1 MKNSP
6 VLLPIWQ
13 SQHSGQGTP
22 VKGQTG
28 QLRHSPAVI
37 DSRTFSIRWTSG
49 EDLALKSY
57 LPQNK
62 VDCALFPL
70 YQGRAA
76 RGRRRMLRKPYY
88 VLCMKVL
95 RTLAALAVLAWPT
108 FAQNLDSRLA
118 EAARSQDPAEVTR
131 LLKEGANP
139 NARDKNGRTPLM
151 ESASEGYT
159 PVVRA
164 LLENG
169 AEVNAKDHVGWTALF
184 WAAFSNRTET
194 LRALVAHGADV
205 NARDGEGRTALSW
218 AASSG
223 YTEVVLAL
231 IEKGGHVNAKDSY
244 GWTALMSAVDLGQ
257 LDTVKA
263 LLQHQADARVKAN
276 DGTTAMRLAEK
287 YKYDEIVNLLRSS
300 LRAADHRGSSEAEVD
315 TPESAG
321 KPALGTGKSS
331 DPRKNVPAHTV
342 SNPPES
348 ANPPSPSE
356 GLNQKLLQAAEAGD
370 TAEVLSLIR
379 DGAGVNARGRSYG
392 NTALMEA
399 AARGHTDTVRA
410 LMDKGGEVDTAD
422 NAGRTALMEAAF
434 EGYTETVRV
443 LLSKNADVNAHD
455 HEGWTPLFWAVFS
468 RRTDTARFLL
478 EKGAAVNAQNK
489 YQDTALLH
497 ASYGGDTDTVAVLLE
512 FHAELNHKDDM
523 GRTAL
528 IEAARQG
535 HTDTARMLLEHGADE
550 KVAAKDG
557 STALSLAEK
566 MHKADIVALLKN
578 PPRVPEPSQPV
589 VKNPPSQTPLAPS
602 NSENPQ
608 PSLTPGTSDPVAV
621 AAQALQRKKQS
632 KAFYRIGLSMRLI
645 EEYWPQ
651 QGRVAERAAASIL
664 GDLTNVSAPQDLI
677 ELSQQAVAKLSAS
690 PEDRRKTIP
699 ALSSELH
706 NRLNQYCLALPDEQF
721 FYSAGTFT
729 YDVSRFGQDLTKSQ
743 TFNESNEATRVGLLP
758 LATSIASQ
766 CKYFVDCKDAAA
778 SFFAEVTDT
787 LSRTPLGVAEGKS
800 LVQVADEIGVA
811 LGSDEP

>member
-1 MKNSP
+1 
-6 VLLPIWQ
+6 
-13 SQHSGQGTP
+13 
-22 VKGQTG
+22 
-28 QLRHSPAVI
+28 
-37 DSRTFSIRWTSG
+37 
-49 EDLALKSY
+49 
-57 LPQNK
+57 
-62 VDCALFPL
+62 
-70 YQGRAA
+70 
-76 RGRRRMLRKPYY
+76 MLRKPHY
-88 VLCMKVL
+88 VFCMKAL
-95 RTLAALAVLAWPT
+95 RTLAALAVLSWPA
-108 FAQNLDSRLA
+108 FAQDLDSRLT
-118 EAARSQDPAEVTR
+118 EAARSQDTAEVKR
-131 LLKEGANP
+131 LLTEGANP

-169 AEVNAKDHVGWTALF
+169 ADVNAKDQVGWTALF

-194 LRALVAHGADV
+194 LRALVARGADV

-231 IEKGGHVNAKDSY
+231 VDKGGHVNAKDNY
-244 GWTALMSAVDLGQ
+244 GWTALMSAVDLGH

-263 LLQHQADARVKAN
+263 LLQHRGDARVKAN
-276 DGTTAMRLAEK
+276 DGTTAVRLAEK
-287 YKYDEIVNLLRSS
+287 YKYDEIVSLLRSS
-300 LRAADHRGSSEAEVD
+300 MREADHGALSEAAGD

-321 KPALGTGKSS
+321 KTALGTGKNSE
-331 DPRKNVPAHTV
+331 PRKSAPSQTV
-342 SNPPES
+342 TNPTQP

-356 GLNQKLLQAAEAGD
+356 LLNQKLLQAAEAGD

-410 LMDKGGEVDTAD
+410 LMEKGGEVDTAD

-434 EGYTETVRV
+434 EGYTDTVRV
-443 LLSKNADVNAHD
+443 LLAKNANVNAHD

-497 ASYGGDTDTVAVLLE
+497 ASYGGDNDTVAVLLE
-512 FHAELNHKDDM
+512 FHADLNHKDDM

-535 HTDTARMLLEHGADE
+535 HADTVRMLLEHGADE

-566 MHKADIVALLKN
+566 LHNADIVALLKN
-578 PPRVPEPSQPV
+578 PPRAPEPPQPI
-589 VKNPPSQTPLAPS
+589 VKNQPPETQPASPTTP
-602 NSENPQ
+602 ENPQ
-608 PSLTPGTSDPVAV
+608 PSITPGTSDPLAA

-645 EEYWPQ
+645 EDYWPQ

-664 GDLTNVSAPQDLI
+664 SDLTNVSAPQDLV

-690 PEDRRKTIP
+690 PEDRRNTIP

-706 NRLNQYCLALPDEQF
+706 NKLNQYCLTLPDEQF

-743 TFNESNEATRVGLLP
+743 MFNESNEATRVGLLP
-758 LATSIASQ
+758 LATSIATQ
-766 CKYFVDCKDAAA
+766 CKYFVDCKDAAV
-778 SFFAEVTDT
+778 SFFSEVTDT
-787 LSRTPLGVAEGKS
+787 LSRTPLGAAEGKS
-800 LVQVADEIGVA
+800 LVQVADEIGVS
-811 LGSDEP
+811 LGSDEQ